1 MPRTPTNRLSELNVG
16 FFKRVFRFV
25 RKLDRRLFLA
35 EVIGC
40 FAVIFVLVLMV
51 RQTSKVDR
59 FPTLSE
65 GRIAPATIRV
75 PKSIEVQDTL
85 ANEAEKARITAKI
98 PLVFDLDTKA
108 ATSWATKWKMGIE
121 ALAEN
126 PKWTTAAAAKQL
138 SERWNIRVRESDVA
152 ALRSAENFTILSRIA
167 EGYFSL
173 IQPYWIADDKVVE
186 GGQTIEL
193 INFETSAVER
203 VDLSVNR
210 RVVSRS
216 QAEALLS
223 QTGARRL
230 IVKGWSPS
238 LRASVERL
246 LLQFVNPN
254 MNFNRQK
261 TEERYALAL
270 SSYQPIMRA
279 FSKGEVIVRE
289 GQRVNRETS
298 EVLKAL
304 NARRDLN
311 ISATGFWYEILFGT
325 LSLWLILIFLRRQ
338 YPKVMLSTKNLVVS
352 AGMLMVSLAAFKLVL
367 IFELDLIAQRFSH
380 LPISFFLF
388 LIPVA
393 APAMIL
399 RLLVPMSQTLIFVM
413 LYSLGLAILLD
424 KAALYG
430 VFVLTACLTGAIFV
444 KSCRTRAEL
453 YRSGLWT
460 ALVCGISAAVLVM
473 AWGGDLPL
481 NAQFLRGLD
490 LIPQTYDQ
498 NLVWAFLGGAFGGW
512 LSAAL
517 TLVLT
522 PILETLLDYTTDLKL
537 LELARMDHPLL
548 RELVLKAPG
557 TYHHSIIVGS
567 LVEAGAE
574 AIGANALLVRVGAY
588 YHDVGKIGRAEYFVE
603 NQTRGFNPHDAMKPQ
618 LSAKIIISHVKEGRL
633 MAEKYKLGRAISDF
647 IEQHH
652 GKSKVDYFY
661 QKAKNLAE
669 DPRSDMDPEEIREE
683 DFCYPG
689 PNPQS
694 REAAILA
701 LADACEASTRSLV
714 EPTPARIEGMINKIV
729 SHALEKGLLSEADIT
744 LREVHLVTKA
754 FLRILLSIHHNR
766 VQYPGQENNLPPMKS
781 AEGDPQTN
789 LSLIKR

>member
-1 MPRTPTNRLSELNVG
+1 MPRTPPSRLAELNVG
-16 FFKRVFRFV
+16 VMKRIQRLLK
-25 RKLDRRLFLA
+25 RLDRKLFLA
-35 EVIGC
+35 EAVGS

-51 RQTSKVDR
+51 KHNTTVDR
-59 FPTLSE
+59 FPILSE
-65 GRIAPATIRV
+65 GRIAPVTIRV
-75 PKSIEVQDTL
+75 PKSIEIIDSIAT
-85 ANEAEKARITAKI
+85 EAEKARLTANV
-98 PLVFDLDTKA
+98 PAVYDLDSRAAVAWATRWQMGIDSLAQNPRWNPAHA
-108 ATSWATKWKMGIE
+108 ATQIGALWK
-121 ALAEN
+121 L
-126 PKWTTAAAAKQL
+126 Q
-138 SERWNIRVRESDVA
+138 VRESDVI
-152 ALRSAENFTILSRIA
+152 ALREVENLRQLGRMG

-173 IQPYWIADDKVVE
+173 IQPYWIIEDKIAA
-186 GGQTIEL
+186 GGQTIEIL
-193 INFETSAVER
+193 NLDGGASET
-203 VDLSVNR
+203 VDLRMNR
-210 RVVSRS
+210 RVLSRS
-216 QAEALLS
+216 QAESLLE
-223 QTGARRL
+223 QTGERRL
-230 IVKGWSPS
+230 LVRGWN
-238 LRASVERL
+238 RHVRNSVEKL
-246 LLQFVNPN
+246 LLQFVAPN
-254 MNFNRQK
+254 LTFNRQK
-261 TEERYALAL
+261 TEERHASLL
-270 SSYQPIMRA
+270 TNFQPVMRA

-289 GQRVNRETS
+289 GQRVTRETS
-298 EVLKAL
+298 EVIRSL
-304 NARRDLN
+304 NSRRDLN
-311 ISATGFWYEILFGT
+311 ITASGFWYEILFGA
-325 LSLWLILIFLRRQ
+325 LSLWLVLIFLRQQ
-338 YPKVMLSTKNLVVS
+338 YRGVMSNTKNLLVS
-352 AGMLMVSLAAFKLVL
+352 AGLLMISLAAFKLML

-399 RLLVPMSQTLIFVM
+399 RLLVPMSLTIIFVM

-430 VFVLTACLTGAIFV
+430 VFVMTACLTGAIFV
-444 KSCRTRAEL
+444 KSCRTRSEL

-460 ALVCGISAAVLVM
+460 ALVCGVSAAVLVM
-473 AWGGDLPL
+473 AWGGDLPTGT
-481 NAQFLRGLD
+481 QFLRGLD

-498 NLVWAFLGGAFGGW
+498 NLMWAFFGGAFGGW

-522 PILETLLDYTTDLKL
+522 PILEALLDYTTDLKL

-603 NQTRGFNPHDAMKPQ
+603 NQTRGLNPHDAMKPQ

-633 MAEKYKLGRAISDF
+633 MAEKFKLGRAIGDF

-652 GKSKVDYFY
+652 GKSRVDYFF
-661 QKAKNLAE
+661 QKAKKLAE

-683 DFCYPG
+683 EFCYPG
-689 PNPQS
+689 PNPQT

-714 EPTPARIEGMINKIV
+714 EPTPARIEGMINKIIT
-729 SHALEKGLLSEADIT
+729 HALERGLLSEADIT
-744 LREVHLVTKA
+744 LRDVHLVGKA
-754 FLRILLSIHHNR
+754 FLRILLSIHHAR
-766 VQYPGQENNLPPMKS
+766 VQYPGQESHLPPRGGES
-781 AEGDPQTN
+781 GGQIN

>member
-1 MPRTPTNRLSELNVG
+1 M
-16 FFKRVFRFV
+16 KRVVRFL
-25 RKLDRRLFLA
+25 RRLDRRLFLA
-35 EVIGC
+35 EIMGS

-59 FPTLSE
+59 FPVLSE
-65 GRIAPATIRV
+65 GRIAPLTIRV
-75 PKSIEVQDTL
+75 PKSIEIIDTI
-85 ANEAEKARITAKI
+85 ASEAEQARITSSI
-98 PLVFDLDTKA
+98 PQVFDLDPKA
-108 ATSWATKWKMGIE
+108 VVAWSTRWQVGLE
-121 ALAEN
+121 ALAQNPRWNLEN
-126 PKWTTAAAAKQL
+126 AAKQL
-138 SERWNIRVRESDVA
+138 SERWKIRVRESDVD
-152 ALRSAENFTILSRIA
+152 ALRDSGNLRLLGRVA

-173 IQPYWIADDKVVE
+173 IQPYWIAEDRVVS

-193 INFETSAVER
+193 INLDTGASDR

-216 QAEALLS
+216 QAEALLA
-223 QTGARRL
+223 QTGERRL
-230 IVKGWSPS
+230 MVRSWS
-238 LRASVERL
+238 RQTRVVVEKL
-246 LLQFVNPN
+246 LLQFVAPN
-254 MNFNRQK
+254 VAFNRQK
-261 TEERYALAL
+261 TDERYALAL
-270 SSYQPIMRA
+270 KSFQPVMRS

-298 EVLKAL
+298 ELLKAL
-304 NARRDLN
+304 NLRRDLN
-311 ISATGFWYEILFGT
+311 ITNSGFWYEILFGT
-325 LSLWLILIFLRRQ
+325 LSLWLVLIFLRRQ
-338 YPKVMLSTKNLVVS
+338 YAKVMNSTKNLVVS
-352 AGMLMVSLAAFKLVL
+352 AGMLMISLAAFKLVL

-399 RLLVPMSQTLIFVM
+399 RLLVPMSLTIIFVM

-430 VFVLTACLTGAIFV
+430 VFVMTACLTGAIFV

-460 ALVCGISAAVLVM
+460 ALVCGISASVLVM
-473 AWGGDLPL
+473 AWGGDLPV
-481 NAQFLRGLD
+481 NSQFLRGLD

-603 NQTRGFNPHDAMKPQ
+603 NQSHGFNPHDTMKPQ

-652 GKSKVDYFY
+652 GKSRVDYFF
-661 QKAKNLAE
+661 QKAKKLAE
-669 DPRSDMDPEEIREE
+669 DPRSDMDPVEIREE
-683 DFCYPG
+683 EFCYPG

-714 EPTPARIEGMINKIV
+714 DPTPARIEGMINKIINR
-729 SHALEKGLLSEADIT
+729 ALEEGLLSEADIT
-744 LREVHLVTKA
+744 LREVHAAAKA

-766 VQYPGQENNLPPMKS
+766 VQYPGQETNLPPKGGESGS
-781 AEGDPQTN
+781 ASP
-789 LSLIKR
+789 LSLIKG